1 MRIVSWNLLHAGG
14 AEAEHVLA
22 LIDRHRP
29 DLMLMQEA
37 TERID
42 VLPAR
47 LGGYYDRMVLP
58 GRQHGLAAW
67 SPTPFQRPSRS
78 LPLQRGL
85 IVRRI
90 CQIVELEGLAIAN
103 VHLSH
108 GQVLNRWQLRQ
119 IARALPDH
127 AAILGDCNLLG
138 RPLLPFYRDVGPR
151 ATTHRS
157 ADLIPL
163 RLDRCFIRGISCAS
177 AERLG
182 RGQSD
187 HNPIAVTLT
196 TRSAL

>member
-1 MRIVSWNLLHAGG
+1 MRIISWNLLHAGG

-29 DLMLMQEA
+29 DLLLMQEA

-47 LGGYYDRMVLP
+47 IGGHYDRMVLP

-67 SPTPFQRPSRS
+67 SPTAFQTPSRS

-85 IVRRI
+85 IVRRV
-90 CQIVELEGLAIAN
+90 CQIVALAGLSVAN

-119 IARALPDH
+119 IARALPER

-163 RLDRCFIRGISCAS
+163 RLDRCFIRGIGCST

-196 TRSAL
+196 LERIL